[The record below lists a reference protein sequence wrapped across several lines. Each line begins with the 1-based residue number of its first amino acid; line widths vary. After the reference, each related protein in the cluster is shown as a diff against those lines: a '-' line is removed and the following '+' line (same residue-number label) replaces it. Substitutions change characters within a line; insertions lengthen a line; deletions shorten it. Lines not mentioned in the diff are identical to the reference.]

1 MSKVT
6 TGIGREGFVNGLF
19 WRKLQSP
26 RDRVDGG
33 AEAPRPASRGNIII
47 ERAGMG
53 GKKENR

>member
-6 TGIGREGFVNGLF
+6 TRIRRKGFVKGLF
-19 WRKLQSP
+19 WRKLEFP
-26 RDRVDGG
+26 RDRVDGD
-33 AEAPRPASRGNIII
+33 AEAPRPASRGYIII